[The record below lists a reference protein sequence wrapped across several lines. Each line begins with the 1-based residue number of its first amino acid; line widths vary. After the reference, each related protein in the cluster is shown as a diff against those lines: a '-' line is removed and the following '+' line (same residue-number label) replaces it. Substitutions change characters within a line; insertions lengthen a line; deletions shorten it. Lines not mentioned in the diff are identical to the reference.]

1 MPKCRPV
8 SVRSARGSAPH
19 GALEKKKRSS
29 FGPSL
34 DLKALSDAFADMG
47 EDNERGFNC
56 DSEAN

>member
-19 GALEKKKRSS
+19 GALEKRSS

-34 DLKALSDAFADMG
+34 DLKALSDAFTDMG